1 MERRF
6 SMMKRPI
13 EFRGGSIH
21 MMIRAITVIMVILLA
36 ALPASAQLDRIFKGL
51 GIGQKGGLSDAK
63 IGSGLKEALKIGTEN
78 AVGLTGKTDGYFV
91 NQAIK
96 ILMPEKLRTL
106 EKGLRVVGYGPQ
118 VDEFVLSM
126 NRAAE
131 QAAPAAK
138 EIFWNAIGEMTFE
151 DVRKIWSGNETAAT
165 DYFKGKTTDRLTAAF
180 RPVVDKAM
188 NEVGV
193 TRQYKELVG
202 KYESIPFVKKE
213 TFDIDGYVVTKALD
227 GLFHVVGEEERKIRT
242 NPQARVTDLLKEVF
256 GK

>member
-1 MERRF
+1 
-6 SMMKRPI
+6 MK
-13 EFRGGSIH
+13 
-21 MMIRAITVIMVILLA
+21 IRIFVIGMFVLLTAIPA
-36 ALPASAQLDRIFKGL
+36 AAQLDRIFKGL
-51 GIGQKGGLSDAK
+51 GLGEKAGLSDEK

-78 AVGLTGKTDGYFV
+78 AVGLTGKTDGYFL

-106 EKGLRVVGYGPQ
+106 EKGVRAVGYGPQ

-131 QAAPAAK
+131 KAAPAAK
-138 EIFWNAIGEMTFE
+138 DIFWNAIGEMTFE
-151 DVRKIWSGNETAAT
+151 DARKIWSGKETAAT
-165 DYFKGKTTDRLTAAF
+165 DYFKAKTTDKLTATF
-180 RPVVDKAM
+180 RPVVEKTT